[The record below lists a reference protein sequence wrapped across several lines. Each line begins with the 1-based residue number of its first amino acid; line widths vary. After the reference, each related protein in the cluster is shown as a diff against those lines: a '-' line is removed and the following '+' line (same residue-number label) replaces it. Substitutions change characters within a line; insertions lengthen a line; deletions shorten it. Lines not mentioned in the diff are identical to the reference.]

1 MNKLLLILA
10 LSLAFSLT
18 LFALD
23 LNKGGKMS
31 DNSIYNIKVKTIDG
45 KDASIGNY
53 KGKVLVI
60 VNVASYCGFT
70 SHYEGLEVLY
80 KKYKDKGLVVLGFP
94 CNQFGEQEPG
104 TEAEILEF
112 CQTKYGVT
120 FPMFSKIEVNGDG
133 THPLYKFLKSNT
145 PGENKDKD
153 IKWNFTKFLVDGN
166 GNVIE
171 RYAHNTKPASME
183 NRIDSILKKL

>member
-1 MNKLLLILA
+1 MKNIILTITLCLA
-10 LSLAFSLT
+10 LSFT

-23 LNKGGKMS
+23 SNKGGKMS

-45 KDASIGNY
+45 KETTLNDY
-53 KGKVLVI
+53 KGKVIVI
-60 VNVASYCGFT
+60 VNVASFCGFT
-70 SHYEGLEVLY
+70 PHYEGLEALY
-80 KKYKDKGLVVLGFP
+80 KKYADKGFVVLGFP

-120 FPMFSKIEVNGDG
+120 FPMFSKIDVNGDG

-145 PGENKDKD
+145 IGENKDKD
-153 IKWNFTKFLVDGN
+153 IKWNFTKFLIDRN
-166 GNVIE
+166 GKVVE
-171 RYAHNTKPASME
+171 RFAHNTKPASME
-183 NRIDSILKKL
+183 SRIDSLLKK